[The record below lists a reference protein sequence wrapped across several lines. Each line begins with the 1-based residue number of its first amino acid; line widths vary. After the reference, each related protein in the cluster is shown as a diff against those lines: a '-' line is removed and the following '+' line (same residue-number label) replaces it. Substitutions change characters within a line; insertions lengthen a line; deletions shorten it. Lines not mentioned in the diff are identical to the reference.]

1 MKTILIAFFTNLLI
15 ALSKF
20 IGFIFT
26 KSASMLSESIH
37 SLADCVNQIL
47 LLVGYFRSNKKS
59 DTTFNFGYGKEEF
72 LWSFLVAIILFSL
85 GSVLS
90 IYEGIKHV
98 INPEKLE
105 HLPVIL
111 IILFVGIILEGN
123 SLYYAFKEINVERSK
138 NKLGLIKHIRKSSN
152 ASNLVVLIEDSAAI
166 AGLVGSF
173 VFILLAYFVNPIFDG
188 IGAIFTGL
196 ILGVL
201 SGFLAIELAQ
211 LIKGESLSAKET
223 FILKTLILKEKF
235 VENVNYIRS
244 MIIGND
250 KYIIIVSVDPFNSD
264 NGYEIEEIS
273 SKIKQIVREKYNES
287 DIFVDFSSYKNK

>member
-1 MKTILIAFFTNLLI
+1 MKTILIAFATNLLI
-15 ALSKF
+15 AMSKF

-37 SLADCVNQIL
+37 SLADCANQIL

-85 GSVLS
+85 GSLFS

-138 NKLGLIKHIRKSSN
+138 NKLGLIKHIKKSSN

-166 AGLVGSF
+166 AGLIGSF

-201 SGFLAIELAQ
+201 SVFLAIELAQ

-273 SKIKQIVREKYNES
+273 SKIKQIVKEKYNES